1 MPTVNNMRFVVR
13 FLLFSTMCLVCSA
26 ELVAVD
32 PPTAESIH
40 AKAMETDS
48 QVVPPTVR
56 ESNLEPQVAQPVRP
70 TPVVIPEIDRPPLPS
85 TSLPAGLDRLP
96 PPAQFNSVNAP
107 LAAFGA
113 TRGSYSAVPSMIGD
127 TTAGGC
133 GVVRFDG
140 GLPVISVAHPTFACS
155 RLNIAENNSASIRDR
170 FYASYRHFRNASS
183 VSVFA
188 DSENGGESTPN
199 IDRLTFGIEKRMGE
213 RSSIEVRVPIN
224 YQLSSDLTFSQRT
237 GPVVGEPPLISLPL
251 NNLDTSLGNIA
262 VILKRSLLERDGSV
276 LSGGVAVNLPT
287 APDVHLSGMIDD
299 DRFVIEDPNNINPD
313 VTTRVDFFFDSTIR
327 NRLVSISPFTSFA
340 AEFGESWFVQGFAQL
355 DFPITP
361 LVGSIDAQLS
371 LPNFGLTLPRV
382 TESGDIEVQK
392 IGRLS
397 LGIGRYLYRR
407 GVGQYAKSLSFVS
420 ELHYTTTLEDASLV
434 EVEVLP
440 SVGTLIPATT
450 VQIGNVANR
459 TDVLDLVFGLPIAYD
474 SWRITN
480 GIVAPL
486 RMGAD
491 RGFDFEYNLLVGRE
505 F

>member
-1 MPTVNNMRFVVR
+1 MR
-13 FLLFSTMCLVCSA
+13 LLVLVLQLSTLCLVTSMALAADGPSVVESVQA
-26 ELVAVD
+26 EAIKTNLLVA
-32 PPTAESIH
+32 PPSVNGTELES
-40 AKAMETDS
+40 
-48 QVVPPTVR
+48 
-56 ESNLEPQVAQPVRP
+56 QVAQPVRP
-70 TPVVIPEIDRPPLPS
+70 TPVVIPAIESPSIPP
-85 TSLPAGLDRLP
+85 TSLPVDLDRLP
-96 PPAQFNSVNAP
+96 PPTQFNSVNAP
-107 LAAFGA
+107 VAAFGA

-170 FYASYRHFRNASS
+170 FYVSYRHFRNASS

-199 IDRLTFGIEKRMGE
+199 IDRLTFGMEKRLGE
-213 RSSIEVRVPIN
+213 RSSVEVRVPIN
-224 YQLSSDLTFSQRT
+224 YQLSSDLAFSQRT
-237 GPVVGEPPLISLPL
+237 GPVVGEAPLISLPL

-262 VILKRSLLERDGSV
+262 VILKRSLLERDGAV
-276 LSGGVAVNLPT
+276 LSGGLAVNLPT
-287 APDVHLSGMIDD
+287 APDVHLSGLIDD

-313 VTTRVDFFFDSTIR
+313 VITPVDFFFDSTIR

-340 AEFGESWFVQGFAQL
+340 AEFGENWFVQGFAQL
-355 DFPITP
+355 DVPITP

-397 LGIGRYLYRR
+397 LGIGRYLYRS
-407 GVGQYAKSLSFVS
+407 GAGQFTKSLSIMS

-459 TDVLDLVFGLPIAYD
+459 TDVLDLVFGVPIAYD

-486 RMGAD
+486 RMDAD
-491 RGFDFEYNLLVGRE
+491 RGFDFEYNLMVGRE